1 MRAPAAE
8 TLQRPLQVM
17 LHVPA
22 EHATFEPAP
31 TVCVHDAPAQ
41 VMLQLGPQVPEQVE
55 PAAQLSAQPA
65 VDAEQASNVHDVF
78 AGQLQLVPAQ

>member
-1 MRAPAAE
+1 MAE

-31 TVCVHDAPAQ
+31 TVCVHDAPAH
-41 VMLQLGPQVPEQVE
+41 VTLQFGPHVPEHVE

-65 VDAEQASNVHDVF
+65 VEAEHESNVHDVL